1 VSGGLFSLLDSKVMK
16 KLWIVSQFFILAY
29 VQIDFLILHNE
40 EALMKLIALEII
52 ITFPVS
58 MVVIYTVIVIMAFK
72 KVNIELL
79 TLENGM
85 YIGFIWLL
93 FAILGYI
100 QWFNLLP
107 KIYIKI
113 FGEKG
118 MHQTSVN
125 RYLLVATILFV
136 GFYLFLLF
144 LM

>member
-16 KLWIVSQFFILAY
+16 KLWIVSQFLILAY